1 MNTESFESLSGP
13 VAALFERADSKGI
26 DSLTT
31 SERVVFVV
39 WSAVGQ
45 IENGGFDQ
53 FFYNSSGDF
62 AAEAG
67 PALRAIGATGKA
79 AVIERALQIFPGGIA
94 PRDRN
99 QRIQMLDEI
108 TAEKGDEVF
117 DPLEQAFFAIP
128 EDINSLLAQYF
139 ESQTLT

>member
-62 AAEAG
+62 AAEAA
-67 PALRAIGATGKA
+67 PAFRTIGATGKA
-79 AVIERALQIFPGGIA
+79 AVIDRALQLFPNGI
-94 PRDRN
+94 PPEDRN
-99 QRIQMLDEI
+99 QRIRLLDQA

-117 DPLEQAFFAIP
+117 DELEQAFFAVP
-128 EDINSLLAQYF
+128 EDIYLLLARYVD
-139 ESQTLT
+139 SQLT